1 MANFIIEFT
10 PFEANSNAQL
20 ITTATVKNPNT
31 EEIYW
36 TEPVII
42 DVDAGMTT
50 EQIQEAVRAKTSGFA
65 ARVEAIELARQFV
78 GQIPQV

>member
-1 MANFIIEFT
+1 MSNFIIEFT

-20 ITTATVKNPNT
+20 ITIATVKNPDT

-42 DVDAGMTT
+42 DVVAGMTT
-50 EQIQEAVRAKTSGFA
+50 EQIQEAVKHKTSGFA
-65 ARVEAIELARQFV
+65 ARVEAIELAKQFA

>member
-20 ITTATVKNPNT
+20 TTTATVKNPDT
-31 EEIYW
+31 GEIYF

-42 DVDAGMTT
+42 DVVADMTV
-50 EQIQEAVRAKTSGFA
+50 EQINTIIAQKTSGFA
-65 ARVEAIELARQFV
+65 ARVEAIELAKQFEGITPAV
-78 GQIPQV
+78 